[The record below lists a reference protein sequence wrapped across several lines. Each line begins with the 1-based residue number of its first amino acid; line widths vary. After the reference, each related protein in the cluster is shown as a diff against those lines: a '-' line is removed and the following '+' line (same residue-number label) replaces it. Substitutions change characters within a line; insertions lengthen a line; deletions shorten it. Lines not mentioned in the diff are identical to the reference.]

1 MSSVM
6 YKRTVPKTYT
16 TGEAAEAVG
25 ISRATLQDWIKK
37 GKFRAPKLH
46 KVRVRFWTGSDVARL
61 KAVKKKI
68 YQEQNH
74 RPKK

>member
-1 MSSVM
+1 VSSFV
-6 YKRTVPKTYT
+6 YKRVVPQTYT

-46 KVRVRFWTGSDVARL
+46 KVGVRFWTGSDVARL
-61 KAVKKKI
+61 KAVKKEI
-68 YQEQNH
+68 YQEQ